1 MNIKNRDTFIQNAK
15 TYFGEKTEEFL
26 DLLNEDCK
34 PAFFLNE
41 KKADRETILSLIDF
55 KYEPSPLTDKSYLFL
70 DDSIGKSKA
79 YDLGLI
85 YPQDIESSLPATFV
99 DTKNIKYAI
108 DLCAAPGGK
117 SINILNR
124 LSDDALLIS
133 NDINYKRASIL
144 NSNLERLGLDNTI
157 ITSLNPEYFK
167 DYFKNHFDLVIL
179 DVPCSGEGMIRKYPE
194 ILNEYSN
201 ANINSLAL
209 IQKNLLNIAYELL
222 NENGQIIY
230 STCTYSFK
238 EDEDQINSFI
248 NEHEDIELI
257 KLPKLDEISKLEG
270 TIKLS
275 PLNNTEGQFM
285 ALLKKRGGERFN
297 SYKFKKTAKNKTV
310 EDFIKNNLDIKDY
323 YLYNNNEHYYL
334 SFLPLLKIDNNVLS
348 NGIYLGELDR
358 NIFKPA
364 HSLYRTNSLKNK
376 YKYIYELNDLE
387 YEDFISGKE
396 LKINLDDNYYLLTY
410 KNLSLGFGKS
420 VKGVLKNKYPKGL
433 RRVV

>member
-1 MNIKNRDTFIQNAK
+1 MNTKNKDIFTQNAK
-15 TYFGEKTEEFL
+15 SYFGDKTEEFL
-26 DLLNEDCK
+26 NLLNEEPK
-34 PAFFLNE
+34 AAFFLNE
-41 KKADRETILSLIDF
+41 KKADKETILSLIDF
-55 KYEPSPLTDKSYLFL
+55 KYESSLLTDKSYLFL
-70 DDSIGKSKA
+70 DDAIGKSKV

-85 YPQDIESSLPATFV
+85 YPQDIESSLPVSFV
-99 DTKNIKYAI
+99 DTSNIKYAI

-124 LSDDALLIS
+124 LANDSLLIC

-167 DYFKNHFDLVIL
+167 DHFKNYFDLVIL
-179 DVPCSGEGMIRKYPE
+179 DVPCSGEGMIRKYKE

-222 NENGQIIY
+222 NKNGQIIY

-238 EDEDQINSFI
+238 EDEDQIASFL
-248 NEHEDIELI
+248 NEHEDMELI
-257 KLPKLDEISKLEG
+257 KLPKLDDITKLEG

-285 ALLKKRGGERFN
+285 ALLKKKGGERFN
-297 SYKFKKTAKNKTV
+297 NYKYKKTTKNKIV
-310 EDFIKNNLDIKDY
+310 EDFIKDNLDINDY
-323 YLYNNNEHYYL
+323 YLYNNNDHYYL
-334 SFLPLLKIDNNVLS
+334 SFIPLLKIDNNVLA
-348 NGIYLGELDR
+348 NGIYLGELNH

-364 HSLYRTNSLKNK
+364 HSLYRANSLINK
-376 YKYIYELNDLE
+376 YKHIYDLNDNE

-396 LKINLDDNYYLLTY
+396 LKINNKDNYYLLTY
-410 KNLSLGFGKS
+410 KNLSLGFGKL
-420 VKGVLKNKYPKGL
+420 VKGILKIKYPKGL